1 MPDIK
6 SNAIYNIL
14 FRIILNSEKYLY
26 ICIQRINHIINSKMV
41 KPEQIKARLKVKYP
55 KANLSNERIDEI
67 SARLCKLPEDNAD
80 DTAID
85 AVLDQ
90 ADAIMP
96 FEEIAKNDD
105 TIRTL
110 KAKNNNPKTPEEI
123 AKEAAE
129 KKKAEDAAKAAEE
142 AQKGA
147 PDWFKTFKEDMDKK
161 LNTLSS
167 SYENLQK
174 GITTQ
179 SKTQKLNELFE
190 ANEVL
195 KGLPENIRNRALKTI
210 NLDAEDLAS
219 EVEAVSKD
227 FEGFIQKKADDDVYA
242 GVPGKSFS
250 DTKPSKEEIDA
261 VINAM

>member
-1 MPDIK
+1 
-6 SNAIYNIL
+6 
-14 FRIILNSEKYLY
+14 
-26 ICIQRINHIINSKMV
+26 MV
-41 KPEQIKARLKVKYP
+41 KPEQIKARLKAKFP

-67 SARLCKLPEDNAD
+67 SARLCKRLAD
-80 DTAID
+80 DADDAAID
-85 AVLDQ
+85 TVLDE

-110 KAKNNNPKTPEEI
+110 KAKNQNQPKTPEEI

-129 KKKAEDAAKAAEE
+129 KKKAEDAAKAAED

-147 PDWFKTFKEDMDKK
+147 PDWFKSFKEDMDNKF
-161 LNTLSS
+161 NTLSS
-167 SYENLQK
+167 SYEKLQK

-195 KGLPENIRNRALKTI
+195 KGLPENIRNRAIKTI
-210 NLDAEDLAS
+210 NLDAEDLES
-219 EVEAVSKD
+219 EVLAVSKD